1 MIRRTHIG
9 WVVFASALCLSAT
22 SAAWGKKPSED
33 YLQMVVKL
41 LSNNDPEFRGAA
53 LEQVRTADGGAA
65 TTRLFAEQLPTLS
78 PAAQVGLLSA
88 LGDRGDAVA
97 RPAVLAL
104 YESSQDETV
113 RAAALSALGQ
123 LGDSADLLP
132 LLVRALGS
140 KSPAEQAAARR
151 SLTTMRGDTVT
162 QAIAQQMPSAEPA
175 QKAALIEVLAA
186 RWARKEVPAFLTAAV
201 DDSSPVR
208 TAAMAALGQLAN
220 SSQIAAMLPGV
231 LKAAK
236 GAERDA
242 AEKDVALVCSR
253 INDDGERATALIRSL
268 DTIDTAQRDQ
278 LLGLMGRVGGKKLIK
293 FVADIAT
300 CDDPVR
306 RKLGIDALSKWPD
319 ASVADQLLD
328 IAEKTKDPAERTQ
341 AFQGFVKISAA
352 RDKRSDK
359 QRLDRMKQA
368 MKEARTP
375 AEQTLVINRSRTAYD
390 VDTLRFVLP
399 YVDDPQ
405 FAQTA
410 CETIVE
416 LAHHREIRDP
426 NKAEFDKALDKLIA
440 TSKDPVVVDRARRYQ
455 RGETWERAG

>member
-1 MIRRTHIG
+1 
-9 WVVFASALCLSAT
+9 
-22 SAAWGKKPSED
+22 
-33 YLQMVVKL
+33 
-41 LSNNDPEFRGAA
+41 
-53 LEQVRTADGGAA
+53 
-65 TTRLFAEQLPTLS
+65 
-78 PAAQVGLLSA
+78 
-88 LGDRGDAVA
+88 
-97 RPAVLAL
+97 
-104 YESSQDETV
+104 
-113 RAAALSALGQ
+113 
-123 LGDSADLLP
+123 
-132 LLVRALGS
+132 
-140 KSPAEQAAARR
+140 
-151 SLTTMRGDTVT
+151 
-162 QAIAQQMPSAEPA
+162 
-175 QKAALIEVLAA
+175 
-186 RWARKEVPAFLTAAV
+186 
-201 DDSSPVR
+201 
-208 TAAMAALGQLAN
+208 MAALGQLAN

-426 NKAEFDKALDKLIA
+426 NKAEFDKALDKVIA